1 MAMLS
6 SWRWRAKALL
16 FLLIAAGV
24 GAVWFGLA
32 HDRAASPLV
41 VAASSA
47 APAGGPAVPVT
58 EGRAETRDVPIWLSG
73 LSVPEFDA
81 NAPEIGPSISRVPK
95 KDIGS
100 FRNGPSGASRNDDVY
115 PFYSRPLHSAGLG

>member
-1 MAMLS
+1 IQTETRPRNVTDGMLS

-73 LSVPEFDA
+73 
-81 NAPEIGPSISRVPK
+81 
-95 KDIGS
+95 IGS
-100 FRNGPSGASRNDDVY
+100 VQ
-115 PFYSRPLHSAGLG
+115 PLNTVTVKVRVDGQLDRVAFTEGQE

>member
-1 MAMLS
+1 MAMIS

-58 EGRAETRDVPIWLSG
+58 EGRAETRDMPIWLSG
-73 LSVPEFDA
+73 IGSVQPLNTVTVKVRVDGQLDRVAHRGPGCAQGSSLS
-81 NAPEIGPSISRVPK
+81 
-95 KDIGS
+95 GS
-100 FRNGPSGASRNDDVY
+100 FRVLQFSCGGISIR
-115 PFYSRPLHSAGLG
+115 